1 MMKVHAINFINKHW
15 LAISIMILAGITLL
29 SLAPLKELPEAP
41 GSDKTHHLI
50 AYTALAYPAS
60 LRRPAGW
67 ETIIILF
74 AVYSGL
80 IELIQPYVNRYGEWL
95 DFFANLF
102 GLLLGSLLALGT
114 RTIKGNLTDS

>member
-1 MMKVHAINFINKHW
+1 MKVNAINFVSKYW
-15 LAISIMILAGITLL
+15 LAISIILLLGITLF
-29 SLAPLKELPEAP
+29 SITPLKELPEVS

-50 AYTALAYPAS
+50 SYAALAYPAA

-67 ETIIILF
+67 KRIIIIF
-74 AVYSGL
+74 ALYSGL

-95 DFFANLF
+95 DFIANLL

-114 RTIKGNLTDS
+114 RKK